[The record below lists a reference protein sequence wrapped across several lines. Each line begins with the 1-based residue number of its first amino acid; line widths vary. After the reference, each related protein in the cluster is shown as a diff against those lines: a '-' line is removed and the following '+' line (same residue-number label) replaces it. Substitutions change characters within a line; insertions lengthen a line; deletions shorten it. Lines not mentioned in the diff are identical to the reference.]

1 MRAQAGLVAVSEA
14 GADVV
19 ARADVLREARYGYV
33 RAVRRTWCFSRRRF
47 GDFLGEGLGI
57 FSEKVWGFSWR
68 RFGDFLG
75 EGLGIFL
82 EKDGDAPG
90 TGSPR
95 RGVRCPPGA
104 Q

>member
-1 MRAQAGLVAVSEA
+1 MRAEAGLVAVSEA

-57 FSEKVWGFSWR
+57 F
-68 RFGDFLG
+68 
-75 EGLGIFL
+75 L

-95 RGVRCPPGA
+95 R
-104 Q
+104 